1 MPSASAHHLLGRVY
15 LHPKQKQNQ
24 ALEATIMQTR
34 VAFFYSQV
42 WTNVMESEK
51 DVSERRE
58 SPRSRKLVRDPAAA
72 RGPRDGERP
81 PNRRVVWQLQL
92 DDAAAD
98 PRICRRRTRRR
109 NGADDDLSLPRF
121 KIDEFYVGPLPRKE
135 VTFCG
140 LNDNVNEAFLT
151 DVCRKHGRAEHVEI
165 FYNPKNNK
173 HLGVAKVVFDT
184 ARAARDTVRHLDR
197 TSVMGNVIRV
207 EIDPKGENRLRY
219 LQLLC
224 NGLCTPWSLPVGS
237 GDRSLPGAIDNLP
250 SNSSPGSL
258 SPDTAYSGVGQDTP
272 RSFGRVAEVSEVKLD
287 LKDRRPPACLPLFR
301 QSDRQKRAQWWKTE
315 NTFADNPA
323 KHSFELVSPGPE
335 FGNVLPP
342 TSDAFPRNSLSIF
355 GFNSAAN
362 EQADVSFPSDARAD
376 LPQSPVNVVPRSPR
390 PKAETLDARIQS
402 LLTNIRRCGTFLGS
416 AAKADVFSQD
426 SPTSAPSLRNLPLSD
441 NLKDASPTPLPQE
454 DETSRALF
462 FLASRRDVECPSA
475 FDFTKS
481 EGRRDGSSKTD
492 AERSQA
498 PCPKGLHSSNVDE
511 ANPEAS
517 SPSFPQ
523 PPRSAQQSKH
533 SPRATTSAARQPPCT
548 ALRFP
553 APSFVPNG
561 TVPIPPPGRRGGI
574 PIPPPPHF
582 PVPRPP
588 LTPRSVHTYPASDR
602 GNPARLGSLPHR
614 SAAPSPCI
622 DPLAPAPHNPVVAE
636 NPDEVTL
643 EKVFRVLMGELKS
656 IIKRDI
662 ARRMIEGVAF
672 KAFEDWW
679 DDQEK
684 KAKVPVLPLIDK
696 KNKCVNLRNH
706 INGQSEKPPLPSF
719 KIKKKKRDDNP
730 AMLEVVGNNGYDAS
744 KGGDMLETTFG
755 RRKRRHARP
764 LELDSDDDDD
774 DDDDDERNEEYKTRR
789 AEQTEQEQQAGPTD
803 HQCDGNHRDGNRQKK
818 EEETDKHIE
827 AEDTCPVPE
836 AYSEWRTSEDCSSH
850 ADSSD
855 SFSSESYNDPSYSDF
870 SSEDDDDDLEDSV
883 KDGEAPLT
891 PGAQLDLVLRD
902 LSEPRNSEKAE
913 ENRQEHVMMALH
925 TVKPQERA
933 PSSHTGLPAI
943 SLPAALEVEVKMER
957 RVLPLGSPDYTLRP
971 LTPAGCL
978 TDSDPDLLITSKPT
992 SPVVMEELE
1001 RPQTPGKGIASQ
1013 LGSDESGDD
1022 NLSPPLSEFHLPSSS
1037 LFPEAPKTPG
1047 SEETSARSPNREVGV
1062 STTPGHESVTPENAR
1077 VTHSHFT
1084 KASPHSSLFSNPFSM
1099 LAPKTPGRDIRRTQ
1113 RASVRRPKTETV
1125 NSSQA
1130 LLCAQ
1135 SLGRSSP
1142 CDLSETETSDGGG
1155 VRTWSGT
1162 RATPL
1167 QGLENTPA
1175 LLYEASGGR
1184 ATKMR
1189 RKGYKRI
1196 KRGRRRRRFC
1206 RGRRPPEWRSVRE
1219 ERRIL
1224 HSIWTDGLDEE
1235 DGRLLRCAYE
1245 RLQEQ
1250 DEGRGWLSDTLWMP
1264 HPLTKVAEKNEGHR
1278 SWQQNHVTGSAR
1290 SEGFYKISRRDKVEY
1305 LNRARTTELPS
1316 TSARGPLTQSTALRA
1331 GSDFRSEQRRLLS
1344 SFSCDSDL
1352 LKFNQLKFR
1361 KKRICFSRSHIHDW
1375 GLFAMEAIATNEMV
1389 TEYVGQIIRQNIADM
1404 RERRYEQAGIGSS
1417 YLFRVDRNTIID
1429 ATKCGNLSRFINHS
1443 CNPNCYAKI
1452 ITVESRKKIVIY
1464 SRQPVGIHEELT
1476 YDYKFPIE
1484 DAKIPCLCGAESC
1497 RGSLN

>member
-1 MPSASAHHLLGRVY
+1 MTFRSPGLRSQDFVPLGR
-15 LHPKQKQNQ
+15 
-24 ALEATIMQTR
+24 
-34 VAFFYSQV
+34 
-42 WTNVMESEK
+42 
-51 DVSERRE
+51 
-58 SPRSRKLVRDPAAA
+58 
-72 RGPRDGERP
+72 G
-81 PNRRVVWQLQL
+81 
-92 DDAAAD
+92 
-98 PRICRRRTRRR
+98 RRRCD
-109 NGADDDLSLPRF
+109 ACCLPASF
-121 KIDEFYVGPLPRKE
+121 QIDEFYVGPLPPKE

-140 LNDNVNEAFLT
+140 LNDNVDEAFLT
-151 DVCRKHGRAEHVEI
+151 DACRKHGRAEQVEI

-173 HLGVAKVVFDT
+173 HLGVARVVFDT

-237 GDRSLPGAIDNLP
+237 GDRSLPNALDNLP
-250 SNSSPGSL
+250 SNPSPGSL
-258 SPDTAYSGVGQDTP
+258 SAYSGVGQDTP
-272 RSFGRVAEVSEVKLD
+272 RSYGRVAEVSEVKLL
-287 LKDRRPPACLPLFR
+287 LKDRRPPASLPPFR
-301 QSDRQKRAQWWKTE
+301 QSGRQKLAQWRQTE
-315 NTFADNPA
+315 NHA

-342 TSDAFPRNSLSIF
+342 TSDAFPRNSSSIF
-355 GFNSAAN
+355 GFDSAAD
-362 EQADVSFPSDARAD
+362 ERADATFPSDARAD
-376 LPQSPVNVVPRSPR
+376 LPQPPVNVVPRGSR
-390 PKAETLDARIQS
+390 PKAETLDARIQG
-402 LLTNIRRCGTFLGS
+402 LLTNSRRCDTFLGS
-416 AAKADVFSQD
+416 ATKV
-426 SPTSAPSLRNLPLSD
+426 
-441 NLKDASPTPLPQE
+441 PQE
-454 DETSRALF
+454 EETSRALL
-462 FLASRRDVECPSA
+462 FLTSRRDVECPPA
-475 FDFTKS
+475 FDFTKT
-481 EGRRDGSSKTD
+481 EGRRDGDSKTA
-492 AERSQA
+492 AERSRA
-498 PCPKGLHSSNVDE
+498 PCPEGLHFSNVDE
-511 ANPEAS
+511 GNPEAS

-523 PPRSAQQSKH
+523 PPRSAGQSEH
-533 SPRATTSAARQPPCT
+533 PRAATSAARQPPLS
-548 ALRFP
+548 ALRSP
-553 APSFVPNG
+553 APSFVPNA
-561 TVPIPPPGRRGGI
+561 TVPIPPPGRRGGT

-588 LTPRSVHTYPASDR
+588 LTPRSVHTYPASLQPP
-602 GNPARLGSLPHR
+602 GSPARPGSLPHR
-614 SAAPSPCI
+614 SAAPSPCVA
-622 DPLAPAPHNPVVAE
+622 PLAPAPR

-643 EKVFRVLMGELKS
+643 EKVFEVLMGELKT

-662 ARRMIEGVAF
+662 ARRTIEGVAF

-684 KAKVPVLPLIDK
+684 RAKVPVLPLIDK
-696 KNKCVNLRNH
+696 KNTCANPRNH

-719 KIKKKKRDDNP
+719 KIKKKRDDNP
-730 AMLEVVGNNGYDAS
+730 AVLEVVENKGHDAS

-774 DDDDDERNEEYKTRR
+774 EERNEESKTHR

-803 HQCDGNHRDGNRQKK
+803 HQCDGNDHDGNRQKK
-818 EEETDKHIE
+818 EKETDKHVE
-827 AEDTCPVPE
+827 AEDACPVPE
-836 AYSEWRTSEDCSSH
+836 AYSEWRSSDDRSSH
-850 ADSSD
+850 ADSSA

-870 SSEDDDDDLEDSV
+870 SSEDDDDDDDDDLEDDV
-883 KDGEAPLT
+883 KDGEGREFIVLSSDEEFTELEPPATPSAPLA
-891 PGAQLDLVLRD
+891 PGARLDLVLRD
-902 LSEPRNSEKAE
+902 LSEPRNSEKADE
-913 ENRQEHVMMALH
+913 DRREHVMMALH
-925 TVKPQERA
+925 TIKPQEPA
-933 PSSHTGLPAI
+933 PSSRTG
-943 SLPAALEVEVKMER
+943 LPAALELDVEMES
-957 RVLPLGSPDYTLRP
+957 RVLPSGSPDYTLRP

-978 TDSDPDLLITSKPT
+978 TDSDPELLIASKPT
-992 SPVVMEELE
+992 SPVAMEEVE

-1013 LGSDESGDD
+1013 LGSEESGDD
-1022 NLSPPLSEFHLPSSS
+1022 NLSEFHLPSSL

-1047 SEETSARSPNREVGV
+1047 SEETSARSPNRDVGV
-1062 STTPGHESVTPENAR
+1062 STTPGHERVTPENAR
-1077 VTHSHFT
+1077 VTRSPFT
-1084 KASPHSSLFSNPFSM
+1084 KASPHSSLLSNPFSI
-1099 LAPKTPGRDIRRTQ
+1099 LAPKTPGREIRRTQ

-1130 LLCAQ
+1130 LLCGE

-1155 VRTWSGT
+1155 VGSWSGT

-1167 QGLENTPA
+1167 EGPENTPP

-1189 RKGYKRI
+1189 RKGYERI
-1196 KRGRRRRRFC
+1196 KRGRRRRRFR
-1206 RGRRPPEWRSVRE
+1206 RGRRPPEWRPVRE

-1235 DGRLLRCAYE
+1235 DGRLLRRAYE

-1250 DEGRGWLSDTLWMP
+1250 DDGCGWLSDALWMP
-1264 HPLTKVAEKNEGHR
+1264 HPLTKVTEKNEGHR

-1352 LKFNQLKFR
+1352 VKFNQLKFR
-1361 KKRICFSRSHIHDW
+1361 KKRICFSRSRIHDW

-1389 TEYVGQIIRQNIADM
+1389 IEYVGQIIRQNIADM

-1417 YLFRVDRNTIID
+1417 YLFRVDRDTVVD

-1443 CNPNCYAKI
+1443 CDPNCYAKI
-1452 ITVESRKKIVIY
+1452 ITAESQKKIVIY